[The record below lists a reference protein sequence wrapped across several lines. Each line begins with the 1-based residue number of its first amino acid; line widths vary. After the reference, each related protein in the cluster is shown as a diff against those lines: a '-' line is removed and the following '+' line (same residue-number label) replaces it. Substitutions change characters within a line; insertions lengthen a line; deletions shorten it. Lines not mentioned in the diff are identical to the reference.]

1 MAAAPDGEFLIEGA
15 PYTLVPLTA
24 GTPAWSDALFM
35 LNPHT
40 PGLNGSVWARMR
52 MGRFQN
58 VTLTVS
64 LPERSTLFVCGSSRR
79 HIGDDG
85 CNHDATLPKLG
96 FQLVDG
102 ALEFRAASEM
112 RSHTWVRP
120 GVQEAP
126 ATNGGHLSCY
136 ERHFLPPERLSLP
149 APQSARCILGLAMR
163 RTIKPTNGTP
173 ELVDTLLSRV
183 PPSAAPLQDRG
194 FLWCVYALSPARKE
208 RSQSIMLNDFR
219 LSIESAHRLFPHI
232 RRAVYTNLAA
242 SALATSRALLLLRA
256 SNRTLI
262 IARKVSQGDTTH
274 SVAYAHKLIA
284 LARTPFEHTIFLD
297 TDLFLLRHP
306 FLRMA
311 ELVSGLVDVA
321 MPVDPA
327 RSRLFVP
334 MGCSALILFRR
345 NATSLFVSALD
356 KLLSGEH
363 PPVARAGDQE
373 CVTPPPPIPPPPP
386 PSAFD
391 APFPSYSPPFP
402 SPSPPLPSSPHRM
415 IYFAW
420 RERPE
425 LRFFLLPEEYFCFWN
440 GLTRKWLNAHKA
452 YECWALHGHSYD
464 QRVLSLQDTQPPSGP
479 PPGYLY
485 VK

>member
-1 MAAAPDGEFLIEGA
+1 
-15 PYTLVPLTA
+15 
-24 GTPAWSDALFM
+24 
-35 LNPHT
+35 
-40 PGLNGSVWARMR
+40 
-52 MGRFQN
+52 
-58 VTLTVS
+58 
-64 LPERSTLFVCGSSRR
+64 
-79 HIGDDG
+79 
-85 CNHDATLPKLG
+85 
-96 FQLVDG
+96 
-102 ALEFRAASEM
+102 
-112 RSHTWVRP
+112 
-120 GVQEAP
+120 
-126 ATNGGHLSCY
+126 
-136 ERHFLPPERLSLP
+136 
-149 APQSARCILGLAMR
+149 MR

-194 FLWCVYALSPARKE
+194 FLWCVYALSPTRKE

-262 IARKVSQGDTTH
+262 IARTASQGDTTH

-297 TDLFLLRHP
+297 TDLLLLRHP

-334 MGCSALILFRR
+334 MGCSSLILFRR
-345 NATSLFVSALD
+345 NMTSLFVSALD

-373 CVTPPPPIPPPPP
+373 
-386 PSAFD
+386 
-391 APFPSYSPPFP
+391 
-402 SPSPPLPSSPHRM
+402 
-415 IYFAW
+415 
-420 RERPE
+420 
-425 LRFFLLPEEYFCFWN
+425 
-440 GLTRKWLNAHKA
+440 
-452 YECWALHGHSYD
+452 
-464 QRVLSLQDTQPPSGP
+464 
-479 PPGYLY
+479 
-485 VK
+485 